1 VEVSRDSSSGLVP
14 VCPPL
19 STSGLTFVRLSL
31 PQPEIVTSVLVR
43 LYKPRDSSNIGL
55 SQIRLL
61 GSTTFGETVFRTI
74 NMDVPDEEQLTKSRH
89 VITVIQFSIVCQAKY
104 NFENYELKQKF

>member
-61 GSTTFGETVFRTI
+61 GSTTFGETVFRTV
-74 NMDVPDEEQLTKSRH
+74 NMDVPDEEQLTKSRYVSH
-89 VITVIQFSIVCQAKY
+89 MHSVLDY
-104 NFENYELKQKF
+104 

>member
-1 VEVSRDSSSGLVP
+1 VP

-19 STSGLTFVRLSL
+19 STAGLTFVRLSL
-31 PQPEIVTSVLVR
+31 PQPEIVASVLVR

-61 GSTTFGETVFRTI
+61 GSTTFGETVFKTV
-74 NMDVPDEEQLTKSRH
+74 NVDVPDEEQLTKSRYA
-89 VITVIQFSIVCQAKY
+89 FCS
-104 NFENYELKQKF
+104 ELCCGQISGT

>member
-1 VEVSRDSSSGLVP
+1 MWHFFLIVSFLACPSAVAVEVSRDSSAGLIP
-14 VCPPL
+14 VCPPV
-19 STSGLTFVRLSL
+19 STSGLTFVRLHL

-61 GSTTFGETVFRTI
+61 GSTTFGETAFRTFD
-74 NMDVPDEEQLTKSRH
+74 MEVPDEEQLTKSR
-89 VITVIQFSIVCQAKY
+89 Y
-104 NFENYELKQKF
+104 